1 MVSLD
6 ELALGISE
14 LVESYAVDV
23 IKEMEK
29 VLDETADKVLAYI
42 QSKHREWSKLMALQ
56 NLCLQSLKVKASISV
71 SPSIQAL
78 KEG

>member
-14 LVESYAVDV
+14 LVESYAEDV

-29 VLDETADKVLAYI
+29 V
-42 QSKHREWSKLMALQ
+42 
-56 NLCLQSLKVKASISV
+56 
-71 SPSIQAL
+71 
-78 KEG
+78 